1 MEIKKKVDREAQLL
15 EARREALDNAANHVL
30 RPLGKLWGMDVFG
43 WYNPSIGELAATL
56 TAFPFPVYWLA
67 NEKTIQEM
75 AHVDPQTLKSVNWVG
90 QYDQAQMTIPS
101 DVATDIPL
109 ITATETIEDS
119 LIFMGQMKASKHIL
133 LFTYKGNE
141 WKTNYETFVEFVK
154 QNQ

>member
-1 MEIKKKVDREAQLL
+1 
-15 EARREALDNAANHVL
+15 
-30 RPLGKLWGMDVFG
+30 
-43 WYNPSIGELAATL
+43 
-56 TAFPFPVYWLA
+56 
-67 NEKTIQEM
+67 M

-119 LIFMGQMKASKHIL
+119 LIFMRQMKASKHIL